1 MPPRPK
7 FTKEQV
13 LEAALRIVDSE
24 GESALTARRLGQE
37 LGSSPRPIFTLFE
50 GMQDLKKQLHHGPA
64 MQAFDSYCDSF
75 LAGESAHEAEAL
87 NAPFKKLGYALVS
100 FATEKPRLFSFLFFS
115 ASSGRA
121 TFEDWGNSAQAAPAI
136 ELLMDT
142 YGLDE
147 QTAAVLFRET
157 WMHTFSLCV
166 LRVTGA
172 AEVTDEDVSLS
183 LSRGF
188 QGLMLLAREGRLVD
202 PAIPI
207 AQDQPGS

>member
-13 LEAALRIVDSE
+13 LEAALRIVETE

-50 GMQDLKKQLHHGPA
+50 GMQDLKKQLHDGPA
-64 MQAFDSYCDSF
+64 MQVFDSFCNSYLS
-75 LAGESAHEAEAL
+75 GESAHDAEAL

-100 FATEKPRLFSFLFFS
+100 FATEKPQLFSFLFIS
-115 ASSGRA
+115 ASSGSM
-121 TFEDWGNSAQAAPAI
+121 TFEDWGMSAQVAPAV

-142 YGLDE
+142 YGFDE
-147 QTAAVLFRET
+147 KTAAVLFRET
-157 WMHTFSLCV
+157 WMHTYSLCV

-188 QGLMLLAREGRLVD
+188 QGLMMLAREGRLVD
-202 PAIPI
+202 PVVPTV
-207 AQDQPGS
+207 QDQLES

>member
-13 LEAALRIVDSE
+13 LEAALRIVETE

-50 GMQDLKKQLHHGPA
+50 GMQDLKKQLHDGPA
-64 MQAFDSYCDSF
+64 MQVFDSFCNSYLS
-75 LAGESAHEAEAL
+75 GESAHDAEAL

-100 FATEKPRLFSFLFFS
+100 FATEKPQLFSFLFIS
-115 ASSGRA
+115 ASSGSM
-121 TFEDWGNSAQAAPAI
+121 TFEDWGMSAQAAPAV

-142 YGLDE
+142 YGFDE
-147 QTAAVLFRET
+147 KTAAVLFRET
-157 WMHTFSLCV
+157 WMHTYSLCV

-188 QGLMLLAREGRLVD
+188 QGLMMLAREGRLVE
-202 PAIPI
+202 PVVPTV
-207 AQDQPGS
+207 QGQLES

>member
-13 LEAALRIVDSE
+13 LEAALRIVETE

-50 GMQDLKKQLHHGPA
+50 GMQDLKKQLHDGPA
-64 MQAFDSYCDSF
+64 MQVFDSFCNSYLS
-75 LAGESAHEAEAL
+75 GESAHDAEAL

-100 FATEKPRLFSFLFFS
+100 FATEKPQLFSFLFIS
-115 ASSGRA
+115 ASSGSM
-121 TFEDWGNSAQAAPAI
+121 TFEDWGMSAQVAPAV

-142 YGLDE
+142 YGFDE
-147 QTAAVLFRET
+147 KTAAVLFRET
-157 WMHTFSLCV
+157 WMHTYSLCV

-188 QGLMLLAREGRLVD
+188 QGLLALARSGRLVK
-202 PAIPI
+202 PI
-207 AQDQPGS
+207 MPPC

>member
-13 LEAALRIVDSE
+13 LDAALGIVDAE
-24 GESALTARRLGQE
+24 GESALTARRLGE
-37 LGSSPRPIFTLFE
+37 VLGSSPRPIFTLFD
-50 GMQDLKKQLHHGPA
+50 GMQDLKKQLHDGPA
-64 MQAFDSYCDSF
+64 MDAFNSYCNTF
-75 LAGESAHEAEAL
+75 MEAVEKDAK
-87 NAPFKKLGYALVS
+87 APFKRFGYCLVS
-100 FATEKPRLFSFLFFS
+100 FATERPGLFAFLFL
-115 ASSGRA
+115 SSGSG
-121 TFEDWGNSAQAAPAI
+121 TSSYSDWLWSSQAESSI
-136 ELLMDT
+136 ELLERD
-142 YGLDE
+142 YELDRE
-147 QTAAVLFRET
+147 TAEVLFRET

>member
-13 LEAALRIVDSE
+13 LEAALRIVETE

-50 GMQDLKKQLHHGPA
+50 GMQDLKKQLHDGPA
-64 MQAFDSYCDSF
+64 MQVFDSFCNSYLS
-75 LAGESAHEAEAL
+75 GESAHDAEAL

-100 FATEKPRLFSFLFFS
+100 FATEKPQLFSFLFIS
-115 ASSGRA
+115 ASSGSM
-121 TFEDWGNSAQAAPAI
+121 TFEDWGMSAQVAPAV

-142 YGLDE
+142 YGFDE
-147 QTAAVLFRET
+147 KTAAVLFRET
-157 WMHTFSLCV
+157 WMHTYSLCV

-188 QGLMLLAREGRLVD
+188 QGLMMLAREGRLVD
-202 PAIPI
+202 PVVPTV
-207 AQDQPGS
+207 QDQLGS

>member
-13 LEAALRIVDSE
+13 LEAALRIVETE

-50 GMQDLKKQLHHGPA
+50 GMQDLKKQLHDGPA
-64 MQAFDSYCDSF
+64 MQVFDSFCNSYLS
-75 LAGESAHEAEAL
+75 GESAHDAEAL

-100 FATEKPRLFSFLFFS
+100 FATEKPQLFSFLFIS
-115 ASSGRA
+115 ASSGSM
-121 TFEDWGNSAQAAPAI
+121 TFEDWGMSAQVAPAV

-142 YGLDE
+142 YGFDE
-147 QTAAVLFRET
+147 KTAAVLFRET
-157 WMHTFSLCV
+157 WMHTYSLCV

-188 QGLMLLAREGRLVD
+188 QGLMMLAREGRLVD
-202 PAIPI
+202 PAVPTV
-207 AQDQPGS
+207 QGQPES

>member
-24 GESALTARRLGQE
+24 GEPALTARRLGQE

-50 GMQDLKKQLHHGPA
+50 GMQDLKKQLRDGPA
-64 MQAFDSYCDSF
+64 MQTFDSFCNSY
-75 LAGESAHEAEAL
+75 LAEESVHDAEAL

-100 FATEKPRLFSFLFFS
+100 FATEKPQLFSFLFIS
-115 ASSGRA
+115 ASSGSA
-121 TFEDWGNSAQAAPAI
+121 TFEDWGMSAQATPAV

-142 YGLDE
+142 YGFDE
-147 QTAAVLFRET
+147 KTAAVLFRET

-202 PAIPI
+202 PAVPVS
-207 AQDQPGS
+207 QGQPEP